1 MGDGPF
7 SAGVSKLPADAWGGG
22 GRGGGRDPEVKAT
35 QTAGSRRGRR
45 RLFLISVVKVPC
57 SGRFCGCLDVKCQL
71 VVRRAA
77 SVPG

>member
-1 MGDGPF
+1 MDLSPQE
-7 SAGVSKLPADAWGGG
+7 SANYPLMLGGVGGG
-22 GRGGGRDPEVKAT
+22 WGGRDPEVKAT

-57 SGRFCGCLDVKCQL
+57 SGRFCGCLDVKCQP